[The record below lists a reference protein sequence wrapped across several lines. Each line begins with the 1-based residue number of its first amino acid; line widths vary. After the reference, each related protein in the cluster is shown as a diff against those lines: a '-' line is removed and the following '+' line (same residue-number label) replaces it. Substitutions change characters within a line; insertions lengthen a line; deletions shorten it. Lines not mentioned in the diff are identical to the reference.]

1 MKKICFFSPLLLILF
16 LFSVYGCQ
24 NSPPYD
30 LSYREKSFCAQVEGN
45 QFGENFCCDIY
56 CEDGK
61 PSKIVYSAPAS
72 LQNVTVLISNDGSFE
87 IERNGISATFPQNSR
102 LRSGLLL
109 PAHRLLLDGISRSS
123 VNSVQKISGGILLN
137 ITLPDETHPISASFG
152 EDGLPTVISG
162 EDFSYRVHFR

>member
-1 MKKICFFSPLLLILF
+1 MFFFAFFFTKFTNSIDITLDEDSLYITDDESIDLATIGQYKE
-16 LFSVYGCQ
+16 SVTTVYISNIGKVY
-24 NSPPYD
+24 NSGD
-30 LSYREKSFCAQVEGN
+30 SW
-45 QFGENFCCDIY
+45 ENI
-56 CEDGK
+56 K
-61 PSKIVYSAPAS
+61 TVV
-72 LQNVTVLISNDGSFE
+72 LQNVTVLISKDGSFE

-152 EDGLPTVISG
+152 KDGLPTVISG
-162 EDFSYRVHFR
+162 ENFSYRVHFR